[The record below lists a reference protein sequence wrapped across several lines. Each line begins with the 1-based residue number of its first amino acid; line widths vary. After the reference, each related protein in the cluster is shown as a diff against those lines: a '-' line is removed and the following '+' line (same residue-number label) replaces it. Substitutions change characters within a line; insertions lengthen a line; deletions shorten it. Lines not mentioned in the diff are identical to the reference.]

1 MIPSPFFIRGIRN
14 AKGEIHRGLRRFFHA
29 TILALPMAKR
39 NDPPKTPNNAN
50 KNAWLL
56 TSVSEPFAFLASF
69 GGFSSVAPERR
80 WVIGG

>member
-1 MIPSPFFIRGIRN
+1 MLKAKFIAVCEDFFTPPFWRSQWPKEMIRQ
-14 AKGEIHRGLRRFFHA
+14 
-29 TILALPMAKR
+29 KR
-39 NDPPKTPNNAN
+39 QITPNNAN